1 MKAILETNTL
11 FKRNLLLSMRSMET
25 LLSGI
30 LTPAILMILFVYVF
44 GGAMHVGDT
53 AYVDFVV
60 PGVLV
65 QCIAQS
71 ASSVGVTVTEDLK
84 SGMVERLMT
93 LNISKSA
100 YLNGHVFAATLRS
113 LISTL
118 VVLSVSLLIGFRPQ
132 ATLAGWGLAVL
143 LIFCFTFAFTWISV
157 LVGLIAKSPEMAALF
172 TVLIT
177 LLPYLSSGF
186 VPTETMPRPLA
197 IFAEYQ
203 PMSPIIHALRA
214 LMMQQPPAP
223 LLQAFIWC
231 GGITILSWCTAT
243 VIYQRRVLR
252 G

>member
-1 MKAILETNTL
+1 MKAIIETNTL
-11 FKRNLLLSMRSMET
+11 FKRNLLLSIRSMET

-44 GGAMHVGDT
+44 GGAMNVGDT
-53 AYVDFVV
+53 SYVDFVV

-93 LNISKSA
+93 LNISNSA
-100 YLNGHVFAATLRS
+100 FLNGHVFAATLRS

-118 VVLSVSLLIGFRPQ
+118 VVLIVAMVIGFRPQ
-132 ATLAGWGLAVL
+132 ATVAGWGLAFL
-143 LIFCFTFAFTWISV
+143 LIFCFTIAFTWGSV
-157 LVGLIAKSPEMAALF
+157 LVGLIAKSPETATLF

-197 IFAEYQ
+197 VFAEYQ
-203 PMSPIIHALRA
+203 PMSPIIHSLRG
-214 LMMQQPPAP
+214 
-223 LLQAFIWC
+223 LLLNLKDTTLISAFSWC
-231 GGITILSWCTAT
+231 GGIVVVSWFLARML
-243 VIYQRRVLR
+243 YQKRLR
-252 G
+252 